1 MSARP
6 GYLFVLPWTLDSI
19 GGVSVAVRGIATAMR
34 RQGSLRPIV
43 MVLDWRSPRVVR
55 VPDPDLEV
63 CSLRIPDP
71 LGQSSWR
78 TRTIALLVTL
88 PLSMLRLAAFLRRE
102 NIEVVNFHY
111 PGLHCVAVL
120 LLRAVGLYRGRVVLS
135 FHGRDVTTIR
145 EETRPWRRRLWRL
158 ALARVD
164 ASVACSESLAKEVA
178 SLEGAAAGRVE
189 VIGNGVDSSA
199 IRRMASVAS
208 GAPQL
213 GRPYVLCLAT
223 YEHKKGLDVL
233 VDAFR
238 AVADARP
245 EIDLVVCGRRGES
258 FDDVV
263 ARIRARGLEPRVHVL
278 FDVPHERAIGW
289 LDAAR
294 LLVLPSRNEP
304 FGLVVL
310 EAAVLG
316 VPVVATSVCGVVDVV
331 PRNLLAV
338 VPPDDAAALADA
350 ILVTLNDEAAARSRA
365 AELGRFV
372 EARLSWSAAADAYAA
387 FAAVGASAARADA
400 PSPR

>member
-1 MSARP
+1 
-6 GYLFVLPWTLDSI
+6 
-19 GGVSVAVRGIATAMR
+19 
-34 RQGSLRPIV
+34 
-43 MVLDWRSPRVVR
+43 
-55 VPDPDLEV
+55 
-63 CSLRIPDP
+63 
-71 LGQSSWR
+71 
-78 TRTIALLVTL
+78 
-88 PLSMLRLAAFLRRE
+88 
-102 NIEVVNFHY
+102 
-111 PGLHCVAVL
+111 
-120 LLRAVGLYRGRVVLS
+120 
-135 FHGRDVTTIR
+135 
-145 EETRPWRRRLWRL
+145 
-158 ALARVD
+158 
-164 ASVACSESLAKEVA
+164 
-178 SLEGAAAGRVE
+178 
-189 VIGNGVDSSA
+189 
-199 IRRMASVAS
+199 
-208 GAPQL
+208 
-213 GRPYVLCLAT
+213 
-223 YEHKKGLDVL
+223 KGLDVL

-350 ILVTLNDEAAARSRA
+350 ILVTLDDEAAARSRA
-365 AELGRFV
+365 AALGRFV